1 MNKYKAMRD
10 VCGMTQEEAAK
21 GAKVSRQTII
31 RLEEGGVRP
40 HRNTISKLIQFYRE
54 ASNGTI

>member
-1 MNKYKAMRD
+1 MNTYKAMRD

-40 HRNTISKLIQFYRE
+40 HRKTISKLIQFYRE
-54 ASNGTI
+54 ESNETV